1 MTISSVKLTDRYDL
15 KKKVVISSGTQA
27 LVRLMLNQ
35 AERDKE
41 AGINSA
47 GLVSGYRGSPL
58 GGVDSTFNGAKK
70 FLLEKNIVF
79 QYGLNED
86 LAATALWGSQQTELR
101 GEGKHDGVFGLWYGK
116 GPGVDRSG
124 DVFKH
129 ANLAGTSKFGG
140 VLVAMGDDHSAES
153 STELHQSEYA
163 LVDAMM
169 PILSPA
175 GVQDILDF
183 GIFGWALSRYSGL
196 WVGIKCLKDTIE
208 VTEVVDASHDRIKL
222 KNVAENRDPQ
232 LNIRLGDTP
241 PARENRMHNKKVDAA
256 KKFTR
261 ENNINRVVLNPKKR
275 SFGIISSGKSWL
287 DTVHALDL
295 LGIDEREAANLEITT
310 FKIGM
315 VWPLDEVAISAWA
328 TGLERILVVEE
339 KRNLIEGQL
348 KEILYQ
354 LKERPEVIGHKD
366 ASGAIL
372 LPSTGV
378 LDPIMVAKAISDR
391 LLNSSKPEHVGKALE
406 DIVSATREESNSP
419 APDRIPYFCS
429 GCPHNSSTKVPD
441 GSIAYAGIGCHTMA
455 IWMDRSTDGPTHMG
469 GEGVNW
475 LGQAPFSKRNH
486 VFQNLGDGTYNHSG
500 LMAIRAAVASGAN
513 ITYKV
518 LFNDAVAMTG
528 GQSHEGDL
536 SALEII
542 QELVAAG
549 VKKVVG
555 VYDEKE
561 EIDLIS
567 YKKFCDM
574 TPRNELMK
582 VQEELASIKGTTAIV
597 YIQTCA
603 AEKRR
608 RRKRGKFPDPNKRI
622 FINSE
627 VCEGC
632 GDCGIKSNCV
642 SVLPEETVLGRKRK
656 IDQSSCNKD
665 FSCIDGF
672 CPSFVTVIE
681 GKIKGKTKLAIE
693 IPEIPTPLIP
703 SIEKTHNVV
712 VTGIGGTGVVTIGAL
727 LGMASHLEGKGAGV
741 MEMAGLAQ
749 KGGAVHIHCRISE
762 KPRDISA
769 VRVSSGEAD
778 ALIGGDLLV
787 TAGVKTLSLLKR
799 GKSRVVCNEKETI
812 TGDFTRNT
820 DFSLPTDGMKLALTA
835 RVGTDNVDYLNANE
849 IATRY
854 LGDSIFSNV
863 ILLGAAY
870 QSGLLPLKK
879 ESLIEAIKIN
889 GAAVEGNLLAF
900 EIGRCTIFS
909 PEKFYSEKKESFFEK
924 NIDFEATV
932 KDRADRLS
940 AFQNKNLAEKYI
952 ELCKKGKNKNANL
965 GNAIAQGYFKLL
977 AYKDEYEVARLHVD
991 YLENHLKNTFS
1002 DYKAL
1007 KFHMA
1012 PPLISKKDK
1021 EGKLVKKEFGSW
1033 IFNLM
1038 KILKYGKYLRGTI
1051 FDPFF
1056 FSKERVQERKL
1067 IKEYEKDINLVL
1079 EKYNSYKHDACLAL
1093 ALLPLQIKGF
1103 GHVKN
1108 VAISN
1113 AELARKG
1120 LMEKLIKDLDQEKQT
1135 AAE

>member
-1 MTISSVKLTDRYDL
+1 MTINPVKLTDRYDI

-27 LVRLMLNQ
+27 LVRLMINQ
-35 AERDKE
+35 SERDKE
-41 AGINSA
+41 AGINSG
-47 GLVSGYRGSPL
+47 GLVTGYRGSPL
-58 GGVDSTFNGAKK
+58 GGVDSTFSGAKK
-70 FLLEKNIVF
+70 FLTEKNIIF

-196 WVGIKCLKDTIE
+196 WIGIKCLKDTIE
-208 VTEVVDASHDRIKL
+208 VTEVVDASHDRVQLIDIEDK
-222 KNVAENRDPQ
+222 KDPK

-241 PARENRMHNKKVDAA
+241 PAREDRMHNKKIDAA
-256 KKFTR
+256 KKFAR
-261 ENNINRVVLNPKKR
+261 SNNINHVVLNPKKR
-275 SFGIISSGKSWL
+275 RFGIISAGKSWL

-295 LGIDEREAANLEITT
+295 LGIDENEAASLEITT

-328 TGLERILVVEE
+328 KGLERILVVEE
-339 KRNLIEGQL
+339 KRNLIEGQV

-354 LKERPEVIGHKD
+354 FKERPEVIGHKD
-366 ASGAIL
+366 LSGKIL
-372 LPSTGV
+372 LPSIGV
-378 LDPIMVAKAISDR
+378 LDPIMVAKAISEN
-391 LLNSSKPEHVGKALE
+391 LLENKKSEVVSKVLE
-406 DIVSATREESNSP
+406 QLVSDARGESNSP

-475 LGQAPFSKRNH
+475 LGQAPFSKRKH

-500 LMAIRAAVASGAN
+500 LMAIRAAVASGSN

-549 VKKVVG
+549 VKRVVG

-561 EIDLIS
+561 EIDLVA
-567 YKKFCDM
+567 YRRHCDM
-574 TPRNELMK
+574 ATRRELME
-582 VQEELASIKGTTAIV
+582 VQQELASTTGTTAIV

-608 RRKRGKFPDPNKRI
+608 RRKRGQFSDPNKRI

-642 SVLPEETVLGRKRK
+642 SVLPEETNLGRKRK

-672 CPSFVTVIE
+672 CPSFVSVIG
-681 GKIKGKTKLAIE
+681 GKIKGKTKLEIE
-693 IPEIPTPLIP
+693 IPEIPTPITP
-703 SIEKTHNVV
+703 NINKTHNVV

-727 LGMASHLEGKGAGV
+727 LGMAAHLEGKGAGV

-762 KPRDISA
+762 KPNDISV
-769 VRVSSGEAD
+769 VRVAAGEAD

-820 DFSLPTDGMKLALTA
+820 EFSLPSEGMKLALTA
-835 RVGTDNVDYLNANE
+835 RVGPENVEYMNANE
-849 IATRY
+849 IASRY

-879 ESLIEAIKIN
+879 ENLIEAIKIN

-900 EIGRCTIFS
+900 EIGRCIIFN
-909 PEKFYSEKKESFFEK
+909 PEKFDILKTESVFEK
-924 NIDFEATV
+924 NKEFEDIV
-932 KDRADRLS
+932 QDRADRLKEY
-940 AFQNKNLAEKYI
+940 QNEKLAKKYT
-952 ELCKKGKNKNANL
+952 ELCNKGKSKNANL

-977 AYKDEYEVARLHVD
+977 SYKDEYEVARLHVD
-991 YLENHLKNTFS
+991 YLDKQLQNTFS
-1002 DYKAL
+1002 EYRAL

-1033 IFNLM
+1033 MLYLM
-1038 KILKYGKYLRGTI
+1038 KLLKYGKHLRGTI
-1051 FDPFF
+1051 LDPFF
-1056 FSKERVQERKL
+1056 FNKDRMQERKL
-1067 IKEYEKDINLVL
+1067 IKEYEKDISLIL
-1079 EKYNSYKHDACLAL
+1079 EKYELSKHDVSLAL

-1103 GHVKN
+1103 GHVKEESI
-1108 VAISN
+1108 VN
-1113 AELARKG
+1113 AKLVRKG
-1120 LMEKLIKDLDQEKQT
+1120 LLEKLISKFNQENQT

>member
-1 MTISSVKLTDRYDL
+1 MTINSVKLTDRYNL
-15 KKKVVISSGTQA
+15 KKRMIISSGTQA

-41 AGINSA
+41 IGINSA
-47 GLVSGYRGSPL
+47 GLVTGYRGSPL
-58 GGVDSTFNGAKK
+58 GGVDSTFSSAKK
-70 FLLEKNIVF
+70 FLKEKNIIF

-183 GIFGWALSRYSGL
+183 GILGWALSRHSGL

-208 VTEVVDASHDRIKL
+208 VTEVVDASHNRIKL
-222 KNVAENRDPQ
+222 KNVEDNKDPQ

-241 PARENRMHNKKVDAA
+241 PAREDRMHNKKVNAA
-256 KKFTR
+256 KKFAR
-261 ENNINRVVLNPKKR
+261 INNINRVVLNPKKR
-275 SFGIISSGKSWL
+275 RFGIISSGKSWL

-295 LGIDEREAANLEITT
+295 LGIDKEEAENLEITT

-315 VWPLDEVAISAWA
+315 VWPLDDVAISNWA
-328 TGLERILVVEE
+328 QGLERILVVEE

-348 KEILYQ
+348 KEVLYH
-354 LKERPEVIGHKD
+354 LKERPEIIGHKD
-366 ASGAIL
+366 LSGAIL

-378 LDPIMVAKAISDR
+378 LDPIMVAKAISEN
-391 LLNSSKPEHVGKALE
+391 LFGINKSASVSKALE
-406 DIVSATREESNSP
+406 NLINDSRGESNSP

-429 GCPHNSSTKVPD
+429 GCPHNSSTKVPE

-475 LGQAPFSKRNH
+475 LGQAPFSKRDH

-500 LMAIRAAVASGAN
+500 LMAIRAAVASDAN

-549 VKKVVG
+549 VKRVVG

-561 EIDLIS
+561 EIDVTSLNR
-567 YKKFCDM
+567 FCDM
-574 TPRNELMK
+574 VPRSELMR
-582 VQEELASIKGTTAIV
+582 VQEELSSTEGTTAIV

-608 RRKRGKFPDPNKRI
+608 RRKRGLFPDPNKRI

-672 CPSFVTVIE
+672 CPSFVTVIDGE
-681 GKIKGKTKLAIE
+681 IKGKKSSVIE
-693 IPEIPTPLIP
+693 IPEIPKPVIP
-703 SIEKTHNVV
+703 TINKTHNIV

-727 LGMASHLEGKGAGV
+727 LGMASHLEGKGSGV

-762 KPRDISA
+762 KPSDISA
-769 VRVSSGEAD
+769 VRVASGEAD

-820 DFSLPTDGMKLALTA
+820 DFSIPSEGMKLALTA
-835 RVGTDNVDYLNANE
+835 RVGPDNVNYLNANE
-849 IATRY
+849 IAARY

-889 GAAVEGNLLAF
+889 GTAVEGNLLAF
-900 EIGRCTIFS
+900 DIGRCIIFS
-909 PEKFYSEKKESFFEK
+909 PKRFDVAKKEINSEG
-924 NIDFEATV
+924 NIDFDILL
-932 KDRADRLS
+932 KDRADRLE
-940 AFQNKNLAEKYI
+940 AYQNRKLAEKYI
-952 ELCKKGKNKNANL
+952 QLCIRGQKKNANL
-965 GNAIAQGYFKLL
+965 GNAIARGYFKLL
-977 AYKDEYEVARLHVD
+977 AYKDEYEVARLHVE
-991 YLENHLKNTFS
+991 YLEKQLIDTFS
-1002 DYKAL
+1002 NYKSL
-1007 KFHMA
+1007 KFHLA
-1012 PPLISKKDK
+1012 PPLISKRNKK
-1021 EGKLVKKEFGSW
+1021 GELVKREFGSW

-1038 KILKYGKYLRGTI
+1038 KLLKNGKHLRGTI
-1051 FDPFF
+1051 LDPFF
-1056 FSKERVQERKL
+1056 FSRERIKERKL
-1067 IKEYEKDINLVL
+1067 IKEYEKDIELVI
-1079 EKYNSYKHDACLAL
+1079 EKYNSSKHDASIAL

-1108 VAISN
+1108 LAIAN

-1120 LMEKLIKDLDQEKQT
+1120 LIEKVIRNFDQQKQT